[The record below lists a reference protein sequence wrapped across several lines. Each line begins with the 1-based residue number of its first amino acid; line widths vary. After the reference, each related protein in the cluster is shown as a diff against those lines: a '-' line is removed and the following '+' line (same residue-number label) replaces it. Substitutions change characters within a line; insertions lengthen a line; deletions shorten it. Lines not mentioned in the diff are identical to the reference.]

1 MPDHPVD
8 TDHYFEEDVTGMAP
22 EALLSRINQWLDQY
36 PENSV
41 QFFWHEGKMI
51 MRKWRVAF
59 TPVDD
64 DGNVLEPDK
73 APDDPA

>member
-8 TDHYFEEDVTGMAP
+8 TDHYFEEDVTGMEP
-22 EALLSRINQWLDQY
+22 EPLVNRINQWLDQY

-41 QFFWHEGKMI
+41 QFFCHESQTI
-51 MRKWRVAF
+51 MRKWLVAF

-64 DGNVLEPDK
+64 DGNVLEPD
-73 APDDPA
+73 